1 MLGILL
7 YQRVYGDLS
16 LIPSLSTDQILTIPF
31 HSAKRN
37 RSTEPLILTSPKY
50 IFKRGN
56 GDQISEDIRNR
67 GTMRLELTRRPCTK
81 SEFVQNNQDLLS
93 PTQQAKIVDEIDW
106 GTSTKPQQIQLR
118 DRLQDHPFF
127 NALLGRHLSR
137 TQTQRLNQ
145 NPVLKDRVKGSHLA
159 VMVRVSKGVQERI
172 RRGAQVHQVL
182 VLPSKGP
189 AKNAQVVVQIQGVE
203 EQINL
208 APRFAIEPPKLL
220 TQRPAVISEDANQ
233 LGNFTLEFAAIDNP
247 PNLGNPHEIPIEWGP
262 AFLNDLARFNQW
274 NAKLKGLDAEN
285 AHLQA
290 KLARGNITSPLRIKE
305 QIRLKHNR
313 RAGIKQEVDHWA
325 ARMGY
330 SAVVS
335 TQAPILAMEDLASLG
350 TRGKRGALAK
360 IVNYMVKR
368 QTPIVAK
375 IQAWA
380 RAAQYPLEIKLVDPK
395 NSSKNHFV
403 SDGICSGKIT
413 RNGDVGTCS
422 VCQQTAMAHHNAA
435 CNIAV
440 RAIR

>member
-1 MLGILL
+1 M
-7 YQRVYGDLS
+7 
-16 LIPSLSTDQILTIPF
+16 
-31 HSAKRN
+31 
-37 RSTEPLILTSPKY
+37 
-50 IFKRGN
+50 
-56 GDQISEDIRNR
+56 
-67 GTMRLELTRRPCTK
+67 
-81 SEFVQNNQDLLS
+81 
-93 PTQQAKIVDEIDW
+93 
-106 GTSTKPQQIQLR
+106 
-118 DRLQDHPFF
+118 
-127 NALLGRHLSR
+127 
-137 TQTQRLNQ
+137 
-145 NPVLKDRVKGSHLA
+145 
-159 VMVRVSKGVQERI
+159 
-172 RRGAQVHQVL
+172 
-182 VLPSKGP
+182 LPSKGP

-335 TQAPILAMEDLASLG
+335 TQAPILAMENLASLRDARKTG
-350 TRGKRGALAK
+350 GAG
-360 IVNYMVKR
+360 
-368 QTPIVAK
+368 
-375 IQAWA
+375 
-380 RAAQYPLEIKLVDPK
+380 K
-395 NSSKNHFV
+395 NSELYGKT
-403 SDGICSGKIT
+403 SDADCRKDTSMGESSAISLGDKIGGSEKFFQESF
-413 RNGDVGTCS
+413 RIRWDLFRKD
-422 VCQQTAMAHHNAA
+422 NAKW
-435 CNIAV
+435 
-440 RAIR
+440 